1 MGNKGVI
8 ARLFL
13 TSLVVLI
20 VLALVFSAGCQPKA
34 PAPAAPAPA
43 PGSPAPAAPAPAQTY
58 APVELNFATW
68 QPPGHVNNTQVFEP
82 FTREVA
88 EKTEG
93 RVKIYLHPGGALA
106 KGDETYDG
114 VVTGILDIGFALQA
128 YTPGRF
134 PLTTIMEFP
143 FLFSNSLQ
151 ACLATMELYQTN
163 QAFQDEYKDVKV
175 FWIGATDTAALLST
189 KPVKTME
196 DMKGLRIR
204 TPGTIQ
210 NDVVTAFG
218 GIPVSMP
225 YADVYDA
232 LQRGVVDAT
241 FGPFTSILPFKLH
254 EVIDHVLMVDFYVT
268 PLYVVMNKEKWNKI
282 SPQDQAIIE
291 ELVAQFPRQI
301 GELYNHEVEVN
312 LKVVKDNNITLNT
325 MTPEQIAEAKKVLE
339 PLQAKWL
346 ADMKAK
352 GLPAEEVYAQ
362 FKRLAEK
369 YK

>member
-1 MGNKGVI
+1 MKKI
-8 ARLFL
+8 FSCL
-13 TSLVVLI
+13 LI
-20 VLALVFSAGCQPKA
+20 VLLLGTFVLAGCQPKA
-34 PAPAAPAPA
+34 PAPAAPAP
-43 PGSPAPAAPAPAQTY
+43 GTPAPAPGTPAPAPSAPAQTY

-82 FTREVA
+82 FTKEVT

-93 RVKIYLHPGGALA
+93 RVKMYLHPGGALA

-143 FLFSNSLQ
+143 FLFSHSLQ
-151 ACLATMELYQTN
+151 ACQATMELFHAN

-225 YADVYDA
+225 YSDVYDA

-268 PLYVVMNKEKWNKI
+268 PLYVVMNKDKWNKI
-282 SPQDQAIIE
+282 SPADQAIIE
-291 ELVAQFPRQI
+291 ELVAQFPQKI
-301 GELYNHEVEVN
+301 GNLYNHEVDIN

-325 MTPEQIAEAKKVLE
+325 MTAEQIAEANKVLE
-339 PLQAKWL
+339 PLKAKWL
-346 ADMKAK
+346 SDMKAK
-352 GLPAEEVYAQ
+352 GLPADEVYAE
-362 FKRLAEK
+362 FKKLAEK